1 MVKVKGG
8 SFTMNMEYLLW
19 KKYVLFQDSTMT
31 VTLPDY
37 SIGQTEVTQALWLAV
52 MGNNPS
58 LFSSSNED
66 FMNAL
71 DSLGINPEYA
81 DDLNRPVE
89 WVTDSECETF
99 IARLNELT
107 GRNFRLPTE
116 AEWEFAASGGNR
128 GHGYQYAG
136 SDSFDEVAWCNE
148 NSDQMTHPID
158 GFMTHPVGQK
168 KPNELGLYDMSGNVM
183 EWCDSYVTLRWYEGM
198 HLETAFLRITRGG
211 SWARDSDYCKVSYRS
226 GDYPGTRANFIG
238 LRLAMW

>member
-1 MVKVKGG
+1 
-8 SFTMNMEYLLW
+8 MNMEYLLW

-136 SDSFDEVAWCNE
+136 SDSFDEVAWCSE
-148 NSDQMTHPID
+148 NSDQMMLPI
-158 GFMTHPVGQK
+158 GTHPVGQK

-183 EWCDSYVTLRWYEGM
+183 EWCDSFVTLRWYEGM
-198 HLETAFLRITRGG
+198 HLKTAFLRITRGG
-211 SWARDSDYCKVSYRS
+211 SWARESDYCKVSNRAGFYPDGRS
-226 GDYPGTRANFIG
+226 NNVG